1 MDKLAV
7 QSRYTRIN
15 SWYRAPR
22 LVRFSDRLVRQMIRG
37 GRESARSAAVGDR
50 GGANPQVTIVRDT
63 DRGGRR
69 RRI

>member
-22 LVRFSDRLVRQMIRG
+22 LIRFSDRLVQQMIKG
-37 GRESARSAAVGDR
+37 GGGSARSASGEPGPLRDEVAA
-50 GGANPQVTIVRDT
+50 GGGPVKRQISAAI
-63 DRGGRR
+63 
-69 RRI
+69 

>member
-22 LVRFSDRLVRQMIRG
+22 LVRFSDRLVRQMTRSD
-37 GRESARSAAVGDR
+37 REFVRTAKVGDR
-50 GGANPQVTIVRDT
+50 GGTGAR
-63 DRGGRR
+63 
-69 RRI
+69 

>member
-22 LVRFSDRLVRQMIRG
+22 LVRFSNRLVRQMTRSD
-37 GRESARSAAVGDR
+37 REFVLGAKVGDR
-50 GGANPQVTIVRDT
+50 GRTSSR
-63 DRGGRR
+63 
-69 RRI
+69 

>member
-22 LVRFSDRLVRQMIRG
+22 LVRFSDRLVRQMTRS
-37 GRESARSAAVGDR
+37 GREFVRDAKIGDR
-50 GGANPQVTIVRDT
+50 GRTNSG
-63 DRGGRR
+63 
-69 RRI
+69 

>member
-22 LVRFSDRLVRQMIRG
+22 LVRFSDRLVRQMTRS
-37 GRESARSAAVGDR
+37 GREFVRHQDR
-50 GGANPQVTIVRDT
+50 QSRLDELQVAPRFLTSL
-63 DRGGRR
+63 
-69 RRI
+69 